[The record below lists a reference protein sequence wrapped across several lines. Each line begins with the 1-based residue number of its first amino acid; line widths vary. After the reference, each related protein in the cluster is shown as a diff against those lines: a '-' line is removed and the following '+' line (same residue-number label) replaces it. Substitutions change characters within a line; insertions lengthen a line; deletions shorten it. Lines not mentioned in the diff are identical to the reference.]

1 MKRTPEPELMDDA
14 AQALAYARADF
25 TASDQRFVD
34 TFIARFGN
42 EIAGEVV
49 DLGCG
54 PGNIAIPLSKALPRC
69 LIRAIDGADAMMDHG
84 RARCAAEGIDRVQ
97 FERHRL
103 PSDALPSA
111 HFVAVVSNSLLHHLH
126 DPQGLWATIR
136 RCAAPGAPIFVADL
150 RRPATPEDATRL
162 TEETARDAPAVL
174 RDDFHASL
182 HAAFEADEVRAQL
195 DTAGLADL
203 DVVEIGDRHLYII
216 GRMPD

>member
-14 AQALAYARADF
+14 TQALAYARADF
-25 TASDQRFVD
+25 AASDQRFVD
-34 TFIARFGN
+34 TFVARFGN
-42 EIAGEVV
+42 EFAGEVI

-54 PGNIAIPLSKALPRC
+54 PGNIAIPLSRSLPDC
-69 LIRAIDGADAMMDHG
+69 AIRAVDGSEAMMAHG
-84 RARCAAEGIDRVQ
+84 RARCVAEGIEQVR
-97 FERHRL
+97 FERHFL
-103 PSDALPSA
+103 PSDALPEA

-126 DPQGLWATIR
+126 DPQGLWSTIR
-136 RCAAPGAPIFVADL
+136 RCAAPGAPVFVADL
-150 RRPATPEDATRL
+150 RRPATPEAATRL
-162 TEETARDAPAVL
+162 TEENAGDAPEVL

-195 DTAGLADL
+195 DVAGLADL